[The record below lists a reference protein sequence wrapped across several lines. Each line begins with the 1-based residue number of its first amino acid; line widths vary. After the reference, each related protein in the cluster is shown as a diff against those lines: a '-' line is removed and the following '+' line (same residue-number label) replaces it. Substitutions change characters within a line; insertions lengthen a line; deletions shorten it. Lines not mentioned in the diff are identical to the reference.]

1 MRSILL
7 GLSGKVAPSIFNSIA
22 PAQLDPAGTLSFPAG
37 ELRGMYSQTQNGNII
52 ATQWKPKLSKFGSM
66 RSGKPHNGVDI
77 YAPVGTAIVAI
88 FDGSLQCKA
97 DPSAEGLGNRAWL
110 SFVIGGVN
118 YRVIYGHLSRFE
130 GTDRTVRKGE
140 VIGYA
145 GCSGNADYAKDCNMP
160 GRCGVTSAYVHLMLK
175 NDTANIDL
183 DPITAF
189 GWKLRYYDDE
199 RDVPC
204 QQLMLV

>member
-1 MRSILL
+1 MK
-7 GLSGKVAPSIFNSIA
+7 LSLNVTASIFKLPA
-22 PAQLDPAGTLSFPAG
+22 PAQLDPGGNLSFAAG

-52 ATQWKPKLSKFGSM
+52 ATQWKPKQSKFGSM
-66 RSGKPHNGVDI
+66 RNGKSHNGVDI
-77 YAPVGTAIVAI
+77 YAPVGTAIIAVH
-88 FDGSLQCKA
+88 DGSLQCKA
-97 DPSAEGLGNRAWL
+97 DTSTEGLGNRAWL
-110 SFVIGGVN
+110 TFVAGGVK
-118 YRVIYGHLSRFE
+118 YKVIYGHLSRFE
-130 GTDRTVRKGE
+130 GTDRPVRKGE

-160 GRCGVTSAYVHLMLK
+160 GKCGVTSAHVHLMLK

-204 QQLMLV
+204 QQLRPR